1 MSGEERNKWSSSEY
15 RKYSTRNLNQE
26 QAENFHNTKTVLKI
40 SCFTM
45 KSLNISLDTS
55 QKVITVSNVSSYLN
69 KEASSNSL
77 LGEL

>member
-1 MSGEERNKWSSSEY
+1 MSGVERNNWGSSEY

-26 QAENFHNTKTVLKI
+26 QVENFHNIKTALKI

-45 KSLNISLDTS
+45 KSLYVSWDTS
-55 QKVITVSNVSSYLN
+55 QKFITVGSVGSFLN
-69 KEASSNSL
+69 KEASSTSL

>member
-1 MSGEERNKWSSSEY
+1 MSGEKRNNWSSSEY

-26 QAENFHNTKTVLKI
+26 QVDNFHNNKTVLKI

-45 KSLNISLDTS
+45 KSLNVSLDTS
-55 QKVITVSNVSSYLN
+55 QKVITVSNVSSHLN
-69 KEASSNSL
+69 KEASSNSF